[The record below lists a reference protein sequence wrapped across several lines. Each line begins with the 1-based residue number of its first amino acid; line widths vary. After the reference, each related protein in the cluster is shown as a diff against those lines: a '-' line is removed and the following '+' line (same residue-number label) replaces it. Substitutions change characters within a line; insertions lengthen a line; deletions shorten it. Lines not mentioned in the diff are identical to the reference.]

1 MNIQVKNEKWT
12 KIKKLTE
19 LIHWIGCIQMFALLK
34 IVFVVYCLPASS
46 IKCNNIQTCVNSLQK
61 WVNSTHNS
69 LRTLLPTILQVAS
82 SHRPHL
88 PFFMLPSSLVEV
100 AHHLNDSL
108 VLSLELDLKRRSSV
122 QLLYSW
128 PLNVKGNLH
137 CLTLAVQPVVS
148 VKFLGFSSVNSDEM
162 DF

>member
-1 MNIQVKNEKWT
+1 MDR
-12 KIKKLTE
+12 KIKKLAE
-19 LIHWIGCIQMFALLK
+19 LFHWSGCLLILALLK
-34 IVFVVYCLPASS
+34 IAFICSLLSASS
-46 IKCNNIQTCVNSLQK
+46 INCNNQTDQCWVESLAHNSFLK
-61 WVNSTHNS
+61 WVDTG
-69 LRTLLPTILQVAS
+69 LLPTLQVAS

-108 VLSLELDLKRRSSV
+108 VLSSESDLKRRSSV

-148 VKFLGFSSVNSDEM
+148 VKFLGFSTVNSDEM

>member
-1 MNIQVKNEKWT
+1 M
-12 KIKKLTE
+12 
-19 LIHWIGCIQMFALLK
+19 LL
-34 IVFVVYCLPASS
+34 SS
-46 IKCNNIQTCVNSLQK
+46 
-61 WVNSTHNS
+61 
-69 LRTLLPTILQVAS
+69 
-82 SHRPHL
+82 
-88 PFFMLPSSLVEV
+88 FVEV

-108 VLSLELDLKRRSSV
+108 VLSPESDLKRRSSV

-148 VKFLGFSSVNSDEM
+148 VKFLGFSTVNSDEM